1 MRLQL
6 APAVLLWL
14 SAAVASQEETVTLE
28 LQQGV
33 IEGRRSEAKGG
44 RPFYSFLGIPYAEPP
59 VGSLRFKDPVP
70 AGKWEGVRNGSA
82 APPGCPQPMYTG
94 VTNEDCLFL
103 NVFTPRVNKLN
114 LPVMVWFLPGAF
126 VMGNMDIYRPEYL
139 LRKDVI
145 LVVVQARL
153 GILGFLSTADSE
165 LPGNLGLK
173 DQTLALQWVRDNIFD
188 FGGDKDK
195 VTIFGQNAG
204 AASVHHHIVSP
215 KSKGLFKRA
224 IMQSGSGLC
233 PWSVREDHRYLA
245 YQIGRFLECPGLTE
259 NPADMNSAEL
269 VECLK
274 KIPAEKLT
282 SALFALPTPF
292 LMAPR
297 VDGDFLPDHPATL
310 LREGRY
316 NAVDI
321 IVGKTRDEGAL
332 NSRTFL
338 QDGTMNTL
346 IQNYSTVVP
355 FVMGLNVWDD
365 NFDFLGRLIFHR
377 YLGAVEFDM
386 SKIDAL
392 TKLVSDSFYS
402 TCTIEAI
409 ENHARGTVYGRH
421 VYAYELQHRGQYTFT
436 ELYMGPAPEW
446 MLDNVSHMDD
456 LQYLFSFDNLNISM
470 SKEEDFFVSRIMVDL
485 WTNFAA
491 TGNPTPDMSMGFKW
505 TPTDDSK
512 VSYLGITSS
521 PTMQVFDDVQ
531 TLEFWRNLP
540 KKVNK
545 LLYPDRFRKEQD

>member
-1 MRLQL
+1 MTLLSRMNMRFHL
-6 APAVLLWL
+6 APALLLWL
-14 SAAVASQEETVTLE
+14 SAAAAAQEETVAVQ
-28 LQQGV
+28 LQQGA
-33 IEGRRSEAKGG
+33 IEGSKSEAKGG
-44 RPFYSFLGIPYAEPP
+44 RTFYSFLGIPYAEPP
-59 VGSLRFKDPVP
+59 VGSLRFKAPVR
-70 AGKWEGVRNGSA
+70 AGEWEGVRNGSA
-82 APPGCPQPMYTG
+82 APPGCPQPMYVG
-94 VTNEDCLFL
+94 VTSEDCLFL
-103 NVFTPRVNKLN
+103 NVFTPRVNKSD

-126 VMGNMDIYRPEYL
+126 VMGNMEIYRPEYL
-139 LRKDVI
+139 LRKDVV

-173 DQTLALQWVRDNIFD
+173 DQTMALQWVRDNIHD
-188 FGGDKDK
+188 LGGDRDK

-269 VECLK
+269 VECLM

-282 SALFALPTPF
+282 SALFTLTFISMNINPCTRSPTNAPYGLVPPTP
-292 LMAPR
+292 
-297 VDGDFLPDHPATL
+297 
-310 LREGRY
+310 
-316 NAVDI
+316 N
-321 IVGKTRDEGAL
+321 TRDEGAL

-338 QDGTMNTL
+338 QDGTTNTL

-386 SKIDAL
+386 SKVDAL

-402 TCTIEAI
+402 TCTLEAI
-409 ENHARGTVYGRH
+409 ENHARGTTYGHR

-446 MLDNVSHMDD
+446 IHTDVSHMDD

-512 VSYLGITSS
+512 LSYLGITSS
-521 PTMQVFDDVQ
+521 PIMKVFDDVQ
-531 TLEFWRNLP
+531 DLEFWRNLP

-545 LLYPDRFRKEQD
+545 LLYPERFRNEQD